1 MKLPSFITQRLSGES
16 KSAKDNE
23 KRALQT
29 DLAQSVLKFERRNHT
44 IRGMAEAAIRQMHEN
59 EEQK

>member
-1 MKLPSFITQRLSGES
+1 LSAER
-16 KSAKDNE
+16 KSVREDE

-29 DLAQSVLKFERRNHT
+29 DLAQSVLKFERRNLT